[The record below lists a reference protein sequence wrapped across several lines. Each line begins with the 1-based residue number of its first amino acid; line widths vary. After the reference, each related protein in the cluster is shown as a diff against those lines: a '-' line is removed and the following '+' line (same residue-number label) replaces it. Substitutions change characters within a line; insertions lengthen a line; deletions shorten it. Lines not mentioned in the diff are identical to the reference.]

1 MSLCHPPYLV
11 PVDTTPRIGA
21 SSLQSRSRSSS
32 LDTLTSPQETR
43 MPGKPELGS
52 CGWLQW
58 WLKLRWRSGVPFSCQ
73 IFVSI
78 CKFSD
83 ILQISEISTIKFS
96 LEVKRLLQVTS
107 SIRCDNWLSECLL
120 LLGTLFHKK
129 KHTESKFTW
138 PSFPAMATIVRFLW
152 RNGIL
157 KQEITISNDVW
168 LF

>member
-58 WLKLRWRSGVPFSCQ
+58 WLKLRWRSGVPFTCQ
-73 IFVSI
+73 IYVSI
-78 CKFSD
+78 CQFSD
-83 ILQISEISTIKFS
+83 ILQIPEISTIKFS
-96 LEVKRLLQVTS
+96 LEGKRLLQVSS
-107 SIRCDNWLSECLL
+107 SIRCDNWLRECLL
-120 LLGTLFHKK
+120 LLGALASKEKNIQNANLPGLPFLRWRQLFGFSGA
-129 KHTESKFTW
+129 TEFWNRK
-138 PSFPAMATIVRFLW
+138 
-152 RNGIL
+152 
-157 KQEITISNDVW
+157 
-168 LF
+168 